1 MHDGTKASSAPA
13 VPAGLD
19 LDLDLDLSPAA
30 VAARPLTPST
40 SEAIDQRTVGAAGRP
55 TASLPSVGSNDG
67 GAAPN
72 VALPP
77 SFDLPSPGTTAPSAS
92 AAPSASTQAAAA
104 PEPGM
109 IEFDL
114 SALSL
119 DLDPP
124 ASFDKG
130 DIDTAPMKLA
140 TRPKDEESIT
150 AGFDVDSGDDPLA
163 TKLALAEEF
172 SAIGDPDGARSLA
185 EEVRNE
191 ASGDL
196 KGRAERFLAELS

>member
-1 MHDGTKASSAPA
+1 
-13 VPAGLD
+13 
-19 LDLDLDLSPAA
+19 
-30 VAARPLTPST
+30 
-40 SEAIDQRTVGAAGRP
+40 
-55 TASLPSVGSNDG
+55 
-67 GAAPN
+67 
-72 VALPP
+72 
-77 SFDLPSPGTTAPSAS
+77 
-92 AAPSASTQAAAA
+92 
-104 PEPGM
+104 M

-124 ASFDKG
+124 PAFNSG
-130 DIDTAPMKLA
+130 ETDTAPPA
-140 TRPKDEESIT
+140 ARAPRSHHDASVTG
-150 AGFDVDSGDDPLA
+150 GFDVDSAEDPLA